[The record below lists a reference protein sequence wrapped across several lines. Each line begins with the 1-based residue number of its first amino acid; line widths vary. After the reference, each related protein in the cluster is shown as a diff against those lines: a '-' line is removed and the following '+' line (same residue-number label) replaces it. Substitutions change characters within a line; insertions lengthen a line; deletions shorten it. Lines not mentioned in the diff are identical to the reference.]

1 MKLTRAVT
9 LFLVSTLLHAA
20 CTPPAEKT
28 EINDEQTTDE
38 TPDEVKVQQ
47 ALYDDIMLVH
57 DEMMPKMEDLMR
69 IRGEVQEIKDSLKA
83 AGIDEDIDVLVST
96 IQMVENADE
105 SMMNWMRNFEPVSS
119 EESHENIM
127 AYYTD
132 QKNKMDSVKLIME
145 EAIGKGQAIL
155 SDY

>member
-1 MKLTRAVT
+1 MFRLLLYSYSAMKKKREEKKTQMQAKIDSMRA
-9 LFLVSTLLHAA
+9 
-20 CTPPAEKT
+20 K
-28 EINDEQTTDE
+28 Q
-38 TPDEVKVQQ
+38 
-47 ALYDDIMLVH
+47 
-57 DEMMPKMEDLMR
+57 
-69 IRGEVQEIKDSLKA
+69 KA